1 MVEKDCGGL
10 IIFVWIWFKLVLVFV
25 GLVVVVYLK
34 VCFYVD
40 LVFRIM
46 SIVIVVVVGWYV
58 FWGLVY

>member
-10 IIFVWIWFKLVLVFV
+10 IIFVWTWFKLVLVFV